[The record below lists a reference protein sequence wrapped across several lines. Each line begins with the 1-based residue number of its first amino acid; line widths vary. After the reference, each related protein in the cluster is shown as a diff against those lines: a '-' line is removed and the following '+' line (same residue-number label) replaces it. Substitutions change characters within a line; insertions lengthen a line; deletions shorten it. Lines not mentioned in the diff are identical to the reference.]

1 LNRSKPALALL
12 TVVSPIFHLVL
23 NRKFWVIIGIPERTG
38 ETGEKSDRF
47 KMAHPHESR
56 RRCLMGNIFVVLLT
70 IIFLENSAQAAD
82 RLRIGFPN
90 LIASYL
96 SLPLGQKRGFLQE
109 EGLQAEF
116 IRMNPTVGLATL
128 ISGEIDYYTSIGPG
142 VAAAIRGVPAKIVA
156 CYVPGPTATLIARPE
171 FKSVQDLRGKT
182 IGINGFGDNLEIVGR
197 MIFKHFGLDPD
208 KDIKFLATGPTESRL
223 AVMKQGLIAAALGG
237 PPADFLG
244 KKMGFVVLIRAHE
257 LFSFPVTGVLASD
270 KRIKERP
277 DEIKRVI
284 KAGIKANRYIR
295 QNRDGTIQ
303 AMVEWLKVDK
313 EMATATYD
321 SVRKAF
327 NEDGNLPE
335 DGLRLLIEEA
345 KKAGKVSREIVS
357 SDVAD
362 LTILREAQQELG
374 IKAK

>member
-1 LNRSKPALALL
+1 MKKILGFLFIIPILH
-12 TVVSPIFHLVL
+12 SPV
-23 NRKFWVIIGIPERTG
+23 
-38 ETGEKSDRF
+38 
-47 KMAHPHESR
+47 
-56 RRCLMGNIFVVLLT
+56 
-70 IIFLENSAQAAD
+70 QAAD

-90 LIASYL
+90 LIASYI

-128 ISGEIDYYTSIGPG
+128 NSGEIDYYTSIGPG
-142 VAAAIRGVPAKIVA
+142 VAAAIQGVPAKIVA

-208 KDIKFLATGPTESRL
+208 KEIKFLATGPTEARF
-223 AVMKQGLIAAALGG
+223 AAMKQGLIAAALGG

-244 KKMGFVVLIRAHE
+244 KKMGFVVLVRSYE
-257 LFSFPVTGVLASD
+257 LFSFPVTGILASV
-270 KRIKERP
+270 KKIREKP

-284 KAGIKANRYIR
+284 RAGIKANRYIH
-295 QNRDGTIQ
+295 QNRGGTIQ
-303 AMVEWLKVDK
+303 VFMEWLKIDK

-321 SVRKAF
+321 SVGKAF
-327 NEDGNLPE
+327 NEDGSLPE

-345 KKAGKVSREIVS
+345 KKAAKVSREIPL

-362 LTILREAQQELG
+362 LTLLREAQKELG
-374 IKAK
+374 TR